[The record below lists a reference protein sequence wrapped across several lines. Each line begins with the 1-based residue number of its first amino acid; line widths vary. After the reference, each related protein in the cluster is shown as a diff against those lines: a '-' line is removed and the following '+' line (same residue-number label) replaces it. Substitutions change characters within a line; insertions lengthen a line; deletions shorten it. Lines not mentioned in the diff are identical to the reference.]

1 MDFSN
6 VGNRKEGKKG
16 LITKEDMERYLEPST
31 LKGTVKAPSSK
42 SMTQRAIAAALLADG
57 QSIIHNPSYCDD
69 SLAAM
74 SIAVGLGA
82 RVEPQVNDLKI
93 IGSAILKEPKLNCG
107 ESGLAIRMFSPIAAL
122 YPSEIIMVGANSLK
136 KRPMFMIEEALNQL
150 GVKCTS
156 SGGFLPLT
164 IRGPLAGGKCEIDGS
179 VSSQLLTGLL
189 MALPLA
195 SGNSEIRVNNL
206 KSKPYID
213 MTIQLLNSY
222 GIIVENSDYRMFHI
236 PGNQKYTPHNYT
248 VEGDWSGGAFLLVA
262 GAINGH
268 LFIQGLRNDSL
279 QSDMSIINPLK
290 KAGAQMN
297 ITDQQIEISRSDLK
311 AFEFDATESPDLFPP
326 LVALASYCEGVS
338 AIKGV
343 SRLIYKESDRAK
355 TLKEE
360 FGKMNINIEI
370 HDDNMNVTGGKPLSA
385 RVESHD
391 DHRIAMALAVA
402 SLRASGKVSIRDSQC
417 IAKSYPAFFDDLRQ
431 LGAAVHE

>member
-1 MDFSN
+1 
-6 VGNRKEGKKG
+6 
-16 LITKEDMERYLEPST
+16 MERYLEPSA
-31 LKGTVKAPSSK
+31 LKGNIKAPASK
-42 SMTQRAIAAALLADG
+42 SMTQRAIAAGLLADG

-82 RVEPQVNDLKI
+82 RIEPQVNELKI

-122 YPSEIIMVGANSLK
+122 YPAEITMVGANSLK
-136 KRPMFMIEEALNQL
+136 KRPMFMVEEALTQF
-150 GVKCTS
+150 GVKCTTT
-156 SGGFLPLT
+156 GGFLPLT
-164 IRGPLAGGKCEIDGS
+164 IQGPIAGGRCEIDGS

-195 SGNSEIRVNNL
+195 ARDSDIKVNNL

-213 MTIQLLNSY
+213 MTIQILKSF
-222 GIIVENSDYRMFHI
+222 GITVENKGYSLFHI
-236 PGNQKYTPHNYT
+236 PGNQKYTPHSYT

-262 GAINGH
+262 GAINGQ
-268 LFIQGLRNDSL
+268 LNVKGLRRDSM
-279 QSDMSIINPLK
+279 QSDMSIIKALE
-290 KAGAQMN
+290 KAGAHMIIGEDQID
-297 ITDQQIEISRSDLK
+297 ITKSELE
-311 AFEFDATESPDLFPP
+311 AFEFNATESPDLFPP
-326 LVALASYCEGVS
+326 LVALASYCEGIS
-338 AIKGV
+338 CIKGV

-360 FGKMNINIEI
+360 FGKMNVKIEI
-370 HDDNMNVTGGKPLSA
+370 SDDLMYVTGGRPQKA

-402 SLRASGKVSIRDSQC
+402 SLGATGKVSIRDSQC
-417 IAKSYPAFFDDLRQ
+417 IAKSYPAFFDDLRN
-431 LGAAVHE
+431 LGAVVHE

>member
-1 MDFSN
+1 
-6 VGNRKEGKKG
+6 
-16 LITKEDMERYLEPST
+16 MERCLEPSAIKGT
-31 LKGTVKAPSSK
+31 LKAPASK

-82 RVEPQVNDLKI
+82 RVEPQVNELKI
-93 IGSAILKEPKLNCG
+93 NGSAVLKEPKLNCG

-122 YPSEIIMVGANSLK
+122 YPAEIKMVGANSLK

-156 SGGFLPLT
+156 SGGFIPLT
-164 IRGPLAGGKCEIDGS
+164 IEGPIVGGYCEIDGS

-195 SGNSEIRVNNL
+195 AGNSEIRVNNL

-213 MTIQLLNSY
+213 MTIQILKSF
-222 GIIVENSDYRMFHI
+222 GISVENRDYSLFRI
-236 PGNQKYTPHNYT
+236 QGNQKYIPQSYT

-262 GAINGH
+262 GAINGQ
-268 LFIQGLRNDSL
+268 LCVRGLRSDSM
-279 QSDMSIINPLK
+279 QSDKLIVNALEN
-290 KAGAQMN
+290 AGAHIISGEN
-297 ITDQQIEISRSDLK
+297 QIEITRSELK

-326 LVALASYCEGVS
+326 LVALASYCEGIS
-338 AIKGV
+338 TIKGV

-355 TLKEE
+355 ALQEE
-360 FGKMNINIEI
+360 FSKMGIKIEI
-370 HDDNMNVTGGKPLSA
+370 NDDLMFVIGGKPQGA

-391 DHRIAMALAVA
+391 DHRIAMAIAVA
-402 SLRASGKVSIRDSQC
+402 SLGATGKVSIRDSQC
-417 IAKSYPAFFDDLRQ
+417 VAKSYPGFFDDLRHV
-431 LGAAVHE
+431 GAVVHE

>member
-1 MDFSN
+1 
-6 VGNRKEGKKG
+6 
-16 LITKEDMERYLEPST
+16 MERYVDPSAIE
-31 LKGTVKAPSSK
+31 GTVNAPTSK

-57 QSIIHNPSYCDD
+57 ESIIHKPSYCDD

-82 RVEPQVNDLKI
+82 RVEPQVNELKI
-93 IGSAILKEPKLNCG
+93 VGSVTLKESKLNCG

-122 YPSEIIMVGANSLK
+122 YPTEITLVGANSLK
-136 KRPMFMIEEALNQL
+136 KRPMVMIEEALNQL

-156 SGGFLPLT
+156 CDGFLPLT
-164 IRGPLAGGKCEIDGS
+164 IQGPLTGGYCEIDGS

-195 SGNSEIRVNNL
+195 SKSSEIKVNNL

-213 MTIQLLNSY
+213 MTIQILKHF
-222 GIIVENSDYRMFHI
+222 GINVENKEYNLFRI
-236 PGNQKYTPHNYT
+236 PGNQKYLSNNYT

-262 GAINGH
+262 AAINGH
-268 LFIQGLRNDSL
+268 LIVNGLTRESL
-279 QSDMSIINPLK
+279 QSDMSVVKALGN
-290 KAGAQMN
+290 AGASMKFRDG
-297 ITDQQIEISRSDLK
+297 TIEISRGVLK

-326 LVALASYCEGVS
+326 LVALASYSNGIS
-338 AIKGV
+338 SIKGV

-355 TLKEE
+355 TLQEE
-360 FGKMNINIEI
+360 FGKLKVKIEI
-370 HDDNMNVTGGKPLSA
+370 SDDTMFVTGSRPQAA

-402 SLRASGKVSIRDSQC
+402 ALGATGRVYIRDSQC
-417 IAKSYPAFFDDLRQ
+417 VAKSYPGFFDDLRH
-431 LGAAVHE
+431 LGALIHE

>member
-1 MDFSN
+1 
-6 VGNRKEGKKG
+6 
-16 LITKEDMERYLEPST
+16 MERCLEPSAIKGT
-31 LKGTVKAPSSK
+31 LKAPASK

-82 RVEPQVNDLKI
+82 RVEPQVNELKI
-93 IGSAILKEPKLNCG
+93 NGSAVLKEPKLNCG

-122 YPSEIIMVGANSLK
+122 YPAEIKMVGANSLK

-164 IRGPLAGGKCEIDGS
+164 IEGPIVGGHCEIDGS
-179 VSSQLLTGLL
+179 ISSQLLTGLL

-195 SGNSEIRVNNL
+195 AGNSEIRVNNL

-213 MTIQLLNSY
+213 MTIQILKSF
-222 GIIVENSDYRMFHI
+222 GISVENRDYSLFRI
-236 PGNQKYTPHNYT
+236 QGNQKYIPQSYT

-262 GAINGH
+262 GAINGQ
-268 LFIQGLRNDSL
+268 LCVRGLRSDSM
-279 QSDMSIINPLK
+279 QSDKLIVNALEN
-290 KAGAQMN
+290 AGAHIISGEN
-297 ITDQQIEISRSDLK
+297 QIEITRSELK

-326 LVALASYCEGVS
+326 LVALASYCEGIS
-338 AIKGV
+338 TIKGV

-355 TLKEE
+355 ALQEE
-360 FGKMNINIEI
+360 FSKMGIKIEI
-370 HDDNMNVTGGKPLSA
+370 NDDLMFVIGGKPQGA

-391 DHRIAMALAVA
+391 DHRIAMAIAVA
-402 SLRASGKVSIRDSQC
+402 SLGATGKVSIRDSQC
-417 IAKSYPAFFDDLRQ
+417 IAKSYPGFFDDLRHV
-431 LGAAVHE
+431 GAVVHE